1 MRIFQN
7 ISLKPYNT
15 FGIEANASQ
24 FVELQTLEEVQVLCQ
39 TFNLTDRK
47 LLILGGGSNIL
58 LTKDFDGMAIK
69 INLKGIEIVKE
80 NDEEVWVQAMAGESW
95 HSFVTYCVE
104 KNWGGVENLSL
115 IPGCVGA
122 APMQNIG
129 AYGTEI
135 KAVFSSLKAVEIATG
150 EMVEFNNEACEFGYR
165 ESVFKNKY
173 KGKYIIVSVIFKLNK
188 KPILNVS
195 YGAIQDVL
203 NEKGITSPTIQDISN
218 AVIAIRQSKLP
229 NPAELGNA
237 GSFFK
242 NPEIPAE
249 QYQRLKNE
257 FPEIPGYPAPNN
269 QVKVPAG
276 WLIEQCQWKGKIV
289 GNTGAH
295 KNQALVLV
303 NYGNATGNEILNLA
317 KQIQDSVYNQFKINI
332 SPEVNLID

>member
-1 MRIFQN
+1 MRIFRN

-24 FVELQTLEEVQVLCQ
+24 FVELKTLEEVQVLCT
-39 TFNLTDRK
+39 TFNLSDRK

-69 INLKGIEIVKE
+69 ISLKGIEIIKE
-80 NDEEVWVQAMAGESW
+80 TENEVWVQAMAGETW
-95 HSFVTYCVE
+95 HSFVTHCVDN
-104 KNWGGVENLSL
+104 NWAGIENLSL

-135 KAVFSSLKAVEIATG
+135 KAVFSHLKAVEIATG
-150 EMVEFNNEACEFGYR
+150 ELVEFSNEACEFGYR
-165 ESVFKNKY
+165 ESVFKNKL
-173 KGKYIIVSVIFKLNK
+173 KGKYISVSVVFKLNK
-188 KPILNVS
+188 KPVLNYS
-195 YGAIQDVL
+195 YGAIQEVL
-203 NEKGITSPTIQDISN
+203 KEKGITSPTIQDISN

-249 QYQRLKNE
+249 QYQQLKAE

-317 KQIQDSVYNQFKINI
+317 KQIQDTVYNQFKINI
-332 SPEVNLID
+332 SPEVNIID

>member
-95 HSFVTYCVE
+95 HSFVTHCVE

>member
-58 LTKDFDGMAIK
+58 LTKDFDGMALK

>member
-80 NDEEVWVQAMAGESW
+80 DEQEIWVKAMAGESW

-150 EMVEFNNEACEFGYR
+150 ELVEFNNEACEFGYR

-173 KGKYIIVSVIFKLNK
+173 KGKYIIVSVVFKLK
-188 KPILNVS
+188 
-195 YGAIQDVL
+195 
-203 NEKGITSPTIQDISN
+203 
-218 AVIAIRQSKLP
+218 
-229 NPAELGNA
+229 
-237 GSFFK
+237 SFLFK
-242 NPEIPAE
+242 
-249 QYQRLKNE
+249 
-257 FPEIPGYPAPNN
+257 
-269 QVKVPAG
+269 
-276 WLIEQCQWKGKIV
+276 
-289 GNTGAH
+289 
-295 KNQALVLV
+295 
-303 NYGNATGNEILNLA
+303 
-317 KQIQDSVYNQFKINI
+317 
-332 SPEVNLID
+332 

>member
-15 FGIEANASQ
+15 FGIDASASQ

-80 NDEEVWVQAMAGESW
+80 DEQEIWVKAMAGESW

-135 KAVFSSLKAVEIATG
+135 KAVFSHLKAVEIATG
-150 EMVEFNNEACEFGYR
+150 EIVEFNNEACEFGYR

-173 KGKYIIVSVIFKLNK
+173 KGKYIIVSVVFKLNK
-188 KPILNVS
+188 KPVLNVS

-203 NEKGITSPTIQDISN
+203 NEKGITSPTIKDISN

-249 QYQRLKNE
+249 QYQLLKNE

-303 NYGNATGNEILNLA
+303 NYGNATGNEILDLA
-317 KQIQDSVYNQFKINI
+317 KQIQASVYNLFKINI

>member
-1 MRIFQN
+1 MRILQN

-69 INLKGIEIVKE
+69 INLKGIEILKE
-80 NDEEVWVQAMAGESW
+80 NDEEVWVQAMAGETW

-104 KNWGGVENLSL
+104 KNWGGIENLSL

-135 KAVFSSLKAVEIATG
+135 KAVFSHLKAVEIATG
-150 EMVEFNNEACEFGYR
+150 ELVEFNNEACEFGYR
-165 ESVFKNKY
+165 ESVFKNKF
-173 KGKYIIVSVIFKLNK
+173 KGKYIIVSVVFKLNK
-188 KPILNVS
+188 KPILNYS

-203 NEKGITSPTIQDISN
+203 NEKGISTPTIQDISK
-218 AVIAIRQSKLP
+218 AVISIRQSKLP

-249 QYQRLKNE
+249 LYQQLKTE

-269 QVKVPAG
+269 QIKVPAG
-276 WLIEQCQWKGKIV
+276 WLIEQCDWKGKIV

-303 NYGNATGNEILNLA
+303 NYGNATGNEILDLA
-317 KQIQDSVYNQFKINI
+317 KQIQASVYNQFKINI
-332 SPEVNLID
+332 SPEVNIID

>member
-15 FGIEANASQ
+15 FGIDANASQ

-80 NDEEVWVQAMAGESW
+80 DEQEIWVKAMAGESW

-135 KAVFSSLKAVEIATG
+135 KAVFSHLKAVEIATG
-150 EMVEFNNEACEFGYR
+150 EIVEFNNEACEFGYR

-173 KGKYIIVSVIFKLNK
+173 KGKYIIVSVVFKLNK
-188 KPILNVS
+188 KPVLNVS

-203 NEKGITSPTIQDISN
+203 NEKGITSPTIKDISN

-249 QYQRLKNE
+249 QYQLLKNE

-303 NYGNATGNEILNLA
+303 NYGNATGNEILDLA
-317 KQIQDSVYNQFKINI
+317 KQIQASVYNLFKINI

>member
-58 LTKDFDGMAIK
+58 LTKDFDGMALK

-95 HSFVTYCVE
+95 HSFVTHCVE

>member
-95 HSFVTYCVE
+95 HSFVTHCVE

-150 EMVEFNNEACEFGYR
+150 KMVEFNNEACEFGYR

>member
-7 ISLKPYNT
+7 ISLKSYNT

-80 NDEEVWVQAMAGESW
+80 NDEELWVQAMAGESW
-95 HSFVTYCVE
+95 HSFVMHCVE
-104 KNWGGVENLSL
+104 KNWGGLENLSL

>member
-80 NDEEVWVQAMAGESW
+80 NDEELWVQAMAGESW
-95 HSFVTYCVE
+95 HSFVMHCVE
-104 KNWGGVENLSL
+104 KNWGGLENLSL

>member
-58 LTKDFDGMAIK
+58 LTKDFDGMALK

-95 HSFVTYCVE
+95 HSFVTHCVE

-257 FPEIPGYPAPNN
+257 FTEIPGYPAPNN